1 MSGGTWECG
10 VCWSVYDPAVG
21 DDVWQV
27 PPGTAFDDLPADW
40 RCPKCDSAKEKFVR
54 PESGAEVSPVT
65 ALEVAYQAAGVR
77 MAGLPVVNPALG
89 IELFGFRAHDGGWAG
104 VVVTPWC
111 MNVVFVPEAKAPA
124 LKAGTKRPRVFPS
137 GTLEFT
143 VGTLDGVGA
152 VESCSL
158 FSPMGDFPDM
168 ATARRVAQEAVDAL
182 FTKEPAVSPT
192 PPAPAPVPSRRDLFR
207 RAFALR

>member
-1 MSGGTWECG
+1 MSGTRECG

-27 PPGTAFDDLPADW
+27 PPGTAFDDLPDDW

-54 PESGAEVSPVT
+54 PESEAEVSPVA
-65 ALEVAYQAAGVR
+65 ALELAWRAAGAR

-89 IELFGFRAHDGGWAG
+89 IELHGFRPHEGGWAG

-111 MNVVFVPEAKAPA
+111 MNVVFVPPAAEAPVKQ
-124 LKAGTKRPRVFPS
+124 GTKRPRVFPS

-143 VGTLDGVGA
+143 VGMLEGVG
-152 VESCSL
+152 VVDSCSL

-168 ATARRVAQEAVDAL
+168 STARRVAKEASDAL
-182 FTKEPAVSPT
+182 FSSDPAVSPT
-192 PPAPAPVPSRRDLFR
+192 PAASAPAPSRRELFR